1 MSMPETNKRKRLED
15 IRVYSPSRGN
25 LAIKSE
31 ALPYTRVA
39 EPETAAPRRPVLV
52 PAAPADKRR
61 TLLDLLRERKVFAK
75 TAAIACVFVAAAA
88 LIVTVSGY
96 NNISAVQKQINDL
109 NESVSRMQIDVKSAE
124 RTYLESIDTE
134 AAQRAAAD
142 AGMVYPV
149 RGGNGN

>member
-1 MSMPETNKRKRLED
+1 MSMPETNRRKRLED

-39 EPETAAPRRPVLV
+39 EPEKAVPHRPVLV
-52 PAAPADKRR
+52 PTAPAEKK
-61 TLLDLLRERKVFAK
+61 LSVLDRIRERRLFAK
-75 TAAIACVFVAAAA
+75 AAAIVCVFVAAAA
-88 LIVTVSGY
+88 LIITVSGY
-96 NNISAVQKQINDL
+96 NNISAVQKQINEL
-109 NESVSRMQIDVKSAE
+109 NESVSQMQVNVNSAE

-142 AGMVYPV
+142 AGMSYPV

>member
-1 MSMPETNKRKRLED
+1 M
-15 IRVYSPSRGN
+15 
-25 LAIKSE
+25 
-31 ALPYTRVA
+31 
-39 EPETAAPRRPVLV
+39 
-52 PAAPADKRR
+52 
-61 TLLDLLRERKVFAK
+61 
-75 TAAIACVFVAAAA
+75 FVAAAA